1 MAIAIT
7 FTVGVIGLSFYEQTT
22 LYPTNIMPK
31 RFVSYLRVS
40 TTRQGVS
47 GLGLEAQ
54 RKSVA
59 EYVLSVGGE
68 LLDEVVEVESGSL
81 NDRPGLKSA
90 LAHCK
95 RRGACLVVAKLD
107 RLARNVA
114 FVSALMET
122 GAEFVAVDAPFANRL
137 FVHILSA
144 FAEHEREMISVRTKA
159 ALAAA
164 KARGVRLGVN
174 GAVLSRQRKTEAD
187 EFAQVVRP
195 HFEMVRSGG
204 ARTLQDMATGLDAM
218 GIKTRE
224 GAAWT
229 PTAVSRVLV
238 RLAG

>member
-1 MAIAIT
+1 
-7 FTVGVIGLSFYEQTT
+7 
-22 LYPTNIMPK
+22 MPK
-31 RFVSYLRVS
+31 QFVSYLRVS

-54 RKSVA
+54 RQSVGD
-59 EYVLSVGGE
+59 YVRSVGGE

-81 NDRPGLKSA
+81 KDRPGLKSA
-90 LAHCK
+90 LAHCR
-95 RRGACLVVAKLD
+95 RRGARLVVAKLD

-164 KARGVRLGVN
+164 KARGIKLGAN
-174 GAVLSRQRKTEAD
+174 GAVLGCQRKAKAN
-187 EFAQVVRP
+187 EFAQSVRP
-195 HFEMVRSGG
+195 HLEMVRSRG
-204 ARTLQDMATGLDAM
+204 ARTLQEMARGLDAS
-218 GIKTRE
+218 GIKTFE
-224 GAAWT
+224 GSDWT
-229 PTAVSRVLV
+229 PTAVSRILV
-238 RLAG
+238 RLQVPLLGHEVGGRISP